1 MSSEAHAAFAETSQ
15 AAQRI
20 AGMVAARSRG
30 DLAGANALL
39 LDLTDAQRAAGATLL
54 ADLALGLLAR
64 AEGRPIVDV
73 ASELSLHLAS
83 AEGPM
88 T

>member
-30 DLAGANALL
+30 DLEGANAMLA
-39 LDLTDAQRAAGATLL
+39 DLSDAQRAAGAVML

-64 AEGRPIVDV
+64 VEDRPVSHV
-73 ASELSLHLAS
+73 ASELSLHLA
-83 AEGPM
+83 AAGNPND
-88 T
+88 